1 MFRRSVLKVAAKI
14 YHFSQYRIIPVK
26 KILRGG
32 ENGLSGIQLS
42 RHTGNL
48 MRTSESIEKIPQFE
62 LISDYLQYKED
73 IFLSDF
79 FSKTNYYKNAVE
91 CINLF
96 GRYFSATKEN
106 EILAIARSFL
116 KNIDPNLESNR
127 LPNSDFFST
136 DKSVPVVYPIKYSD
150 CYQLHDGNHRLAIA
164 LHKKQSHIKVRV
176 VNKPQLTSL
185 QQMLLDVGWNINK
198 RDLYQPLLSPEL
210 SDKHWKRVRK
220 CIDRRDLM
228 LNYIKPDHLNRK
240 ENVTYID
247 LACNFGW
254 FVKTMQDQGFDAY
267 GLEIDLPS
275 REIAKKVLRVDG
287 GKLLHGNVLDFVEKN
302 YTKYDYVSCF
312 SFAHHIL
319 IRSSESEFKRFITN
333 LSGITNKVLFFEMGD
348 CDEEW
353 FKNSLR
359 GWNKE
364 KIQNWLVNSN
374 LFSNVVFLGLDKD
387 RGGNFKG
394 NYNRALFACVK

>member
-48 MRTSESIEKIPQFE
+48 TRTSESLEKLPQLE
-62 LISDYLQYKED
+62 LIRDYLQYKED
-73 IFLSDF
+73 VFLDDF

-96 GRYFSATKEN
+96 GRYFSATREN
-106 EILAIARSFL
+106 EVVDIARNFL
-116 KNIDPNLESNR
+116 KKIDVNLEANP
-127 LPNSDFFST
+127 LPQGVFFSA
-136 DKSVPVVYPIKYSD
+136 DKGVPVVYPIKYSD

-164 LHKKQSHIKVRV
+164 LHNKQSHVKVRV

-185 QQMLLDVGWNINK
+185 QQTLLDVGWNVNK
-198 RDLYQPLLSPEL
+198 RDLYQPIFSPEL
-210 SDKHWKRVRK
+210 SDKYWKRIRGCV
-220 CIDRRDLM
+220 DRRDLM
-228 LNYIKPDHLNRK
+228 LNYIKSDHLNRVK
-240 ENVTYID
+240 DATYID

-254 FVKTMQDQGFDAY
+254 FVKSMQDQGFDAY

-275 REIAKKVLRVDG
+275 RLIAKNFLGLDE

-302 YTKYDYVSCF
+302 HKKYDYVSCF

-319 IRSSESEFKRFITN
+319 IRSGEDELVKFITN
-333 LSGITNKVLFFEMGD
+333 ISNFTDKVLFFEMGD

-353 FKNSLR
+353 FKEVLGDWS
-359 GWNKE
+359 KE
-364 KIQNWLVNSN
+364 RIQNFLINSN
-374 LFSNVVFLGLDKD
+374 LFSSIVFLGFDKD
-387 RGGNFKG
+387 RVGKFKK
-394 NYNRALFACVK
+394 NYHRALFACVK